1 MELTIHRGS
10 HEIGGTCIRIS
21 SGTTSILLDAG
32 LPLSANSTEL
42 SRADLDADAVVIS
55 HPHQDHCGLIE
66 TLPTKMP
73 VYIGRV
79 GKSLLEATRTF
90 LRRETLKN
98 DFHYIQSWQPF
109 NIGEITLTP
118 YLVDHSASDAY
129 AFLIEAEGKKIF
141 YSGDFRA
148 HGRKS
153 ILFDSF
159 VNQPPRGID
168 MLLMEGTMLQ
178 RDNSDFPTEESVE
191 TTIATVLS
199 AQDNIS
205 FLISSSQNIDRI
217 VSAFRA
223 CKRTDKILVIDLYTA
238 WVLEQMR
245 QVTNNVPTIDWEH
258 VKVAFDKTRASVL
271 MSRDNRA
278 MFGSF
283 VDRAIRNRVTGSE
296 LTSNPHKCLMLLKIS
311 SGRLIKKF
319 ALQEKPVTVIYSQWQ
334 GYLNQVE
341 GAVGNNKAA
350 ADMRE
355 MKAGM
360 IPGVTF
366 LYAHTSGH
374 ATVAD
379 LQYFAAALNPNK
391 LVPIHTE
398 YGSLYKDHFEN
409 VLEIADGET
418 VEVQ

>member
-1 MELTIHRGS
+1 M
-10 HEIGGTCIRIS
+10 
-21 SGTTSILLDAG
+21 SID
-32 LPLSANSTEL
+32 
-42 SRADLDADAVVIS
+42 
-55 HPHQDHCGLIE
+55 
-66 TLPTKMP
+66 
-73 VYIGRV
+73 YGR
-79 GKSLLEATRTF
+79 
-90 LRRETLKN
+90 N
-98 DFHYIQSWQPF
+98 WQPGMEWIIIDREAVLGF
-109 NIGEITLTP
+109 DDEPAKSSFYKMFKRTVQSVKNSLQLNDEKTWGKHT
-118 YLVDHSASDAY
+118 ASDLNQGESDYCDFGDELDFLAIGPNKQLVCIELKHGSYTSGIY
-129 AFLIEAEGKKIF
+129 AFLIEAEGKKVF

-205 FLISSSQNIDRI
+205 FLISLSQNIDRI

-223 CKRTDKILVIDLYTA
+223 CKRTGKILVIDLYTA

-258 VKVAFDKTRASVL
+258 IKVAFDKTRANVL
-271 MSRDNRA
+271 MGRDNRA

-296 LTSNPHKCLMLLKIS
+296 LTGNPHKYLMLLNIS

-355 MKAGM
+355 MKAAM

-379 LQYFAAALNPNK
+379 LQHFAAALKPNK